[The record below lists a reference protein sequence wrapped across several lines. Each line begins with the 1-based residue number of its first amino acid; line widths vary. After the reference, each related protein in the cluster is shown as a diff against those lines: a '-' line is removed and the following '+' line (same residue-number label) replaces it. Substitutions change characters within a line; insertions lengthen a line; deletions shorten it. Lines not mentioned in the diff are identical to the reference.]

1 MIHVIITED
10 NDTIREGLA
19 LLINASDGLK
29 CSAAYAKC
37 EDMLADYKNHR
48 VDVFLQDIGLPGMN
62 GIECVRLLRQ
72 ELPEALILM
81 LTVYEDEENIFN
93 ALKAGASGYL
103 LKKTAPAQ
111 LLEAIKDAYEGG
123 SPMSANIARK
133 VVRFFQSGSGAKK
146 TDMHNLSR
154 REVEILSGLAAG
166 NSYKMLADK
175 LFISIHTVRSHIR
188 HIYKKLQV
196 HNQSEAVSRAYK
208 NGII

>member
-29 CSAAYAKC
+29 CSATYATC
-37 EDMLADYKNHR
+37 EDMLADYKSHQ

-62 GIECVRLLRQ
+62 GIECVRLLRK

-111 LLEAIKDAYEGG
+111 LIEAIKDAYKGG

-133 VVRFFQSGSGAKK
+133 VVRFFQSGSGAQKN
-146 TDMHNLSR
+146 DMYNLSR

-188 HIYKKLQV
+188 NIYKKLQV